1 MVQCC
6 HSYKIFS
13 HSRFK
18 ERFLKSGFFQ
28 IPLKGIWKVSHSASG
43 HSLKIRTL
51 ELNHF
56 DKHFRNK
63 TNGTKNISPS
73 GSFFDKWLSVPRK
86 HIFFLFEVWEIES
99 FLKDTF
105 LVFSYS
111 CCLCSIIHSREDL
124 VPKTDLDTK
133 DKSVCSCVFLA
144 ISTREC
150 LRTDQLCLSI
160 IART

>member
-1 MVQCC
+1 MVKCC

-63 TNGTKNISPS
+63 TNRTKNISPS
-73 GSFFDKWLSVPRK
+73 GSFSDKWLSIPRK
-86 HIFFLFEVWEIES
+86 HIFFLFEVWEMKS
-99 FLKDTF
+99 FLNN
-105 LVFSYS
+105 L
-111 CCLCSIIHSREDL
+111 
-124 VPKTDLDTK
+124 
-133 DKSVCSCVFLA
+133 CVF
-144 ISTREC
+144 I
-150 LRTDQLCLSI
+150 QLLPLQHNMFERRPSAQDRPGHQRQVYALLCFLSC
-160 IART
+160 